1 MIEVIPTVAMQ
12 NNRNATN
19 STIVVWKLYYR
30 AQVDVLCVNPA
41 AALLPAELLPA
52 ELLPTELAGPL
63 LHVGQEAELPAVLG
77 NDDTLVLEHVG
88 Q

>member
-1 MIEVIPTVAMQ
+1 
-12 NNRNATN
+12 
-19 STIVVWKLYYR
+19 
-30 AQVDVLCVNPA
+30 VNPA
-41 AALLPAELLPA
+41 AALPLAELLPA
-52 ELLPTELAGPL
+52 EPLPTELAGPL